1 MPKMKVTKV
10 SYVVEFESAADAL
23 RFQSSD
29 PDVVT
34 VEGRTVKIP
43 APFKKDAD
51 GDLLIASAGF
61 EL

>member
-1 MPKMKVTKV
+1 MPKMKVLKV
-10 SYVVEFESAADAL
+10 HYVVEFETAAEAV
-23 RFQSSD
+23 RFASSD

-34 VEGRTVKIP
+34 VDGRTVSIP
-43 APFKKDAD
+43 APFKTDAD